1 MYGHVE
7 GDRDPRD
14 CFRAAGP
21 ARRGIFAH
29 SASGS
34 RGERYLHGTTCDGA
48 VEESLYGSSRGGAD
62 TGSGSACRVG
72 GSVRGAWVTPGIYE
86 VNGSEAFLTEELFGP
101 HVSFEVAQDAADAFR
116 RAADTPY
123 GLSAA
128 LFSASDSALED
139 FYDVVRA
146 GVINFNRSTNGASGL
161 LPFGGTGMSGNWRA
175 AGSCAPRLSTYPVAF
190 MKAEFGHLTPHP
202 GLEALLN

>member
-1 MYGHVE
+1 VIATAGVADTLKVRLVE
-7 GDRDPRD
+7 AFGRIRPASPQDADTFMGPLATLQSRER
-14 CFRAAGP
+14 FLSLLERA
-21 ARRGIFAH
+21 
-29 SASGS
+29 
-34 RGERYLHGTTCDGA
+34 RGEGA
-48 VEESLYGSSRGGAD
+48 QVLVESEALPE
-62 TGSGSACRVG
+62 
-72 GSVRGAWVTPGIYE
+72 GAWVTPGLYE
-86 VNGSEAFLTEELFGP
+86 VNGDESFLTEELFGP
-101 HVSFEVAQDAADAFR
+101 HVAFEVASDPEDAFR

-128 LFSASDSALED
+128 LFSASESALED

-190 MKAEFGHLTPHP
+190 MKAEYGALTSHAR
-202 GLEALLN
+202 LESLLD